1 MANLAMNIGCDA
13 SGRRVLWSSAAC
25 EAIAVEILAIALVW
39 RRRRQF
45 LSRMPDPHDL
55 LADLGERCPKGKVSA
70 PVAGRDG
77 S

>member
-1 MANLAMNIGCDA
+1 MLSLII
-13 SGRRVLWSSAAC
+13 
-25 EAIAVEILAIALVW
+25 AIPRGLDYQIEILAIALVW

-45 LSRMPDPHDL
+45 LSRVPDPDDL
-55 LADLGERCPKGKVSA
+55 LADVGERCSKGKVSA